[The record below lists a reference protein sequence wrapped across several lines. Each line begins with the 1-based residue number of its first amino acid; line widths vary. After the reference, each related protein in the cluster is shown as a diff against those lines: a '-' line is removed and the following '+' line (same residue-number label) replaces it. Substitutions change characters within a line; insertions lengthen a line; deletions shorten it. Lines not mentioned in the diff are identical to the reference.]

1 MFIIFAQIDTNKV
14 FFKGKELIY
23 ISDSA
28 KVILYDSAYVKR
40 GNVQLY
46 ADTIEYSLNSKTIRA
61 KSRFLLII
69 DTSKITGDSLI
80 YFLDG
85 QDGIAFH
92 TRNFVQKGWLNSN
105 KLYKL
110 KGDTLYIKDGFFT
123 TCDLNI
129 PHSAFYGTEML
140 AIRGDMA
147 LVKNVVL
154 KIRDIPILYSPFW
167 IFPLK
172 EERSSG
178 FLTPS
183 FGFNS
188 IDGKYIRNI
197 AFYWVINNYADMSF
211 YMDIVE
217 RQGIRFGI
225 NTVYNVYKKFNGNIN
240 FNFSNDFVFRAVRR
254 RYSLEG
260 NHNQEVYR
268 FRTASRYFI
277 VSDQSYFQDYAENK
291 DQWLKTE
298 TYSYF
303 QISRNF
309 FFGGFSSNFDYT
321 KNLITGQASSNL
333 PNIILTINSFSFLGI
348 LITQS
353 SSFNQ
358 SILIDSLNNRYT
370 SQSFAYNLSLT
381 RPINILQNLKLS
393 NSLSLPFS
401 AKRAHNDSIWKKSL
415 NMNYSSSISTTI
427 YGRSVFSIWKIE
439 RFYHDITP
447 SIGINYSRS
456 LFDTIPVSFSYS
468 YSILNQ
474 FSIKFQ
480 NRKYSVGTLSF
491 SGSYNPSFDLP
502 FSPLSI
508 SLILPRFL
516 NISASFSTTYNYY
529 TKNFSEILGNF
540 SYSQT
545 IFGYSISASLSTPQ
559 NILNFSISGKLT
571 NKWSFSYSF
580 SRDFNLGIVQG
591 QSISLSRDLHEWKAD
606 ISYSS
611 IGIFSSYDFKIY
623 LTAIPEIR
631 LTRGLFNLFFPLR

>member
-1 MFIIFAQIDTNKV
+1 MLIIFTQIDTNKV

-28 KVILYDSAYVKR
+28 KVVLYDSAYVKR
-40 GNVQLY
+40 GNIQLY
-46 ADTIEYSLNSKTIRA
+46 ADTIEYLLNSKVVKA
-61 KSRFLLII
+61 KPKFLLII
-69 DTSKITGDSLI
+69 DTSKIVGDSLL
-80 YFLDG
+80 YFLEN
-85 QDGIAFH
+85 QDGVAFH
-92 TRNFVQKGWLNSN
+92 TRNFIEKGWLNSN
-105 KLYKL
+105 RLYKL

-123 TCDLNI
+123 TCDLDI

-147 LVKNVVL
+147 MVKNVVL
-154 KIRDIPILYSPFW
+154 KIRDVPVLYAPFW

-178 FLTPS
+178 FLNPS

-197 AFYWVINNYADMSF
+197 AFYWAINNYADMTF

-240 FNFSNDFVFRAVRR
+240 FNFSNDFVFKAIRR

-260 NHNQEVYR
+260 NHNQEIYK
-268 FRTASRYFI
+268 FRTASRYSI
-277 VSDQSYFQDYAENK
+277 VSDQRYFQDYAENK
-291 DQWLKTE
+291 NQWLKTE

-303 QISRNF
+303 QISRSF

-321 KNLITGQASSNL
+321 KNLVTGQASSNL
-333 PNIILTINSFSFLGI
+333 PSLILTINSFSFLGI
-348 LITQS
+348 LIAQS
-353 SSFNQ
+353 SSYNRN
-358 SILIDSLNNRYT
+358 ILIDSLNKSYI
-370 SQSFAYNLSLT
+370 SQNFAYNLSLS

-401 AKRAHNDSIWKKSL
+401 LKRSHNDSLWKKGL

-427 YGRSVFSIWKIE
+427 YGRSIFSIWKVE

-447 SIGINYSRS
+447 SVGINYSKPI
-456 LFDTIPVSFSYS
+456 FDTIPTSFSYS

-480 NRKYSVGTLSF
+480 NKKYSIGTLSF
-491 SGSYNPSFDLP
+491 SGSYNPSLNLP
-502 FSPLSI
+502 FSPVSI
-508 SLILPRFL
+508 SLILPSFL
-516 NISASFSTTYNYY
+516 NISASFSTSYNYY
-529 TKNFSEILGNF
+529 NRKFSEILGNF

-545 IFGYSISASLSTPQ
+545 VFGYSISASLSTPQ

-580 SRDFNLGIVQG
+580 SRDFNLGVIQG
-591 QSISLSRDLHEWKAD
+591 QSISLSRDLHEWRAD

-611 IGIFSSYDFKIY
+611 VGVFSSYDFKIY
-623 LTAIPEIR
+623 LTAIPEIKF
-631 LTRGLFNLFFPLR
+631 TKGLFNLFFPLE